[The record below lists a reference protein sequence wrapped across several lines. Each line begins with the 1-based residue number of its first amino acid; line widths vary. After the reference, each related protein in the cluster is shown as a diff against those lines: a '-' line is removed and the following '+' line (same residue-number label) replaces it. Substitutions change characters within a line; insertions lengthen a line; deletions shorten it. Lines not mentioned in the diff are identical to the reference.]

1 MPNADTPYNSG
12 FPGWFVHNVFQH
24 HGVLAPTGCCD
35 HQPLLGLAQG
45 DGGVAVLHG
54 EVRRHDP
61 IEVIADRP
69 RFGVHRAAGVITV
82 VRAAS
87 PQRGDVFVRQV
98 HVIANIHGPK
108 MCVRTYRVTVPT
120 IQPLKNQILPLQG
133 KRKERFVN
141 QCRRANQSLLVN
153 RTATGGHTHS
163 KRQASQ
169 NRDCE
174 T

>member
-12 FPGWFVHNVFQH
+12 FPGWFVHNMFQH
-24 HGVLAPTGCCD
+24 YGVLAPTGCCD
-35 HQPLLGLAQG
+35 HQPLLWLAQG
-45 DGGVAVLHG
+45 DGGAAVLHG
-54 EVRRHDP
+54 EVRRHNP

-69 RFGVHRAAGVITV
+69 RFGVHRATGVITI

-108 MCVRTYRVTVPT
+108 MCV
-120 IQPLKNQILPLQG
+120 LQG
-133 KRKERFVN
+133 HSANNTAPKESDPTPAGKTKREVCQSVSKS
-141 QCRRANQSLLVN
+141 NQSLLVN
-153 RTATGGHTHS
+153 RTATGSHTHS

-174 T
+174 I